1 MRAFQQSPIA
11 IAALLTLG
19 AAHAQPVPTALP
31 VLRPNGAVVNA
42 TVGTPANNTL
52 TINQTASTSNRALIE
67 WSSFS
72 IGRQAAVN
80 ITQPNTQSVLV
91 NRVMGSGN
99 GPSASE
105 IYGSMTANG
114 RVFLLNPA
122 GVVFGPGA
130 QVNVGSLVATSLD
143 LDPSMSDANYAR
155 LMRGDDLA
163 LTATAGS
170 DVQVMAADDPR
181 RPQIRVTEGGSIVL
195 MGTAN
200 VVQDGVISAPGGLVN
215 LTTAGDAI
223 VRPVGSSGFVQL
235 AVTGTAEARTTGI
248 SLGGGSQTLASGG
261 SIVIGGQ
268 PRDETRRGDLISI
281 AGTASTDSATGA
293 AGNIHIDA
301 GASGDVL
308 ATEGAVVT
316 ASSTAAAGGSITVL
330 GADIRLQRGDV
341 AHPRLLA
348 DGRSGGGSIDVGNS
362 QTRAITLDTGT
373 LVSADATGS
382 GDGGQIRLRAM
393 YNNPNATSPVARLDF
408 GVTEAYGTLRARGG
422 TEGGNGGAIETSGMA
437 VTTALQD
444 GTLARSATIDARARA
459 AGGRAGSWTLDPY
472 DVTISSSAPVAVNGS
487 FNPTG
492 PGANVQASDLSA
504 ALNAGT
510 SIDIS
515 TEAGGAGTQAGN
527 ITIAPGTVIT
537 RSTGTTPASFTL
549 RANGNI
555 LVDTATLD
563 ASGAGPV
570 SINLYSD
577 LDGNGTGSVLISN
590 STLRTG
596 GGNLTVSGGI
606 DPTTGYARGDTS
618 TAGIGIVGST
628 IDTVGTTRGD
638 VLLRG
643 RAAAFPGAAAGVN
656 LASTFTLGNLTV
668 DGRASHGT
676 GVNLNGASIGT
687 ASGLIDIRGI
697 ATRVD
702 TATAGLIGID
712 TGTASVQLGTGSMT
726 LAGRGDDANITSAS
740 AVGLRMGDL
749 LVSASTASTGTVTI
763 AGQST
768 GGSIGPGIQNQISGN
783 SGLVIRSN
791 AAVPTSAPTGANV
804 VIGALADI
812 RASSLELGVIGL
824 GPTIATTGGVNI
836 RPLGVS
842 ATGAL
847 VEQPTVP
854 ITLRPIGSNFGA
866 ATFVVSAPL
875 LQAASISAGLGTVIG
890 SQGHTGAI
898 VVDTNTFTSHAGVAV
913 TLQNEGTGSAGITL
927 GSGNTLGNLALL
939 TTGNVSQAASGVSV
953 NNLVVRGGAASTVN
967 LNSAT
972 NQIAGNLAFDPPA
985 ALTVRTGGGLTV
997 GAATAQ
1003 TFDAASSSFAPLAI
1017 TTSLGGTTALL
1028 QAGGA
1033 VAVNQPIQMT
1043 GSGATQLDIVSPT
1056 SVTFA
1061 AGATLTSA
1069 SSSGRWN
1076 VWAPTVVNAPGAGS
1090 ATNLY
1095 GCVFGDTATCSVSG
1109 IARPTSGNQL
1119 LHPTQ
1124 PTLTVTADPL
1134 TGFADLAL
1142 PPLTF
1147 SVSGLVNGD
1156 TAGQA
1161 LSGLLATTPTGTL
1174 GQYSIGA
1181 GTLASPTGYTLA
1193 FTGSTLTLRPGITRH
1208 MLQSAFHTEMASD
1221 VYGSNLDQPYICTAA
1236 SVVRGGLVTGGQSD
1250 PLASEWGKVRNQ
1262 PQLSGCLNVTDG
1274 GSCSAF

>member
-11 IAALLTLG
+11 IAALVALG

-72 IGRQAAVN
+72 IGSQAAVN
-80 ITQPNTQSVLV
+80 ITQPNAQSVLV

-163 LTATAGS
+163 LTATTGS
-170 DVQVMAADDPR
+170 DVQVMAANDPR

-248 SLGGGSQTLASGG
+248 SLGASSQTLASGG

-293 AGNIHIDA
+293 AGSIHIDA
-301 GASGDVL
+301 GESGDVL

-373 LVSADATGS
+373 VVSADATGR
-382 GDGGQIRLRAM
+382 GDGGRIRLRAM
-393 YNNPNATSPVARLDF
+393 HDNPNATSPVARLDF

-444 GTLARSATIDARARA
+444 GTLTRSASIDASARA

-527 ITIAPGTVIT
+527 ITIVPGTVIT
-537 RSTGTTPASFTL
+537 RSAGTTPASFTL

-570 SINLYSD
+570 SINLFSD
-577 LDGNGTGSVLISN
+577 LDGNGSGSVLISN

-606 DPTTGYARGDTS
+606 DPATGYARGDVS
-618 TAGIGIVGST
+618 NAAVGIVGST
-628 IDTVGTTRGD
+628 IDTVGSASRGD

-643 RAAAFPGAAAGVN
+643 QAAAVGGAAAGVN
-656 LASTFTLGNLTV
+656 LASTFTLGNLSV

-676 GVNLNGASIGT
+676 AVSLNGASITT
-687 ASGLIDIRGI
+687 ASGLIDVRGI

-702 TATAGLIGID
+702 TLTAPLIGID
-712 TGTASVQLGTGSMT
+712 TGTAAVQLGTGSMR
-726 LAGRGDDANITSAS
+726 LAGRGDDANITAGSAT
-740 AVGLRMGDL
+740 GLRMGDL
-749 LVSASTASTGTVTI
+749 GISASTASTGTITLV
-763 AGQST
+763 GQST
-768 GGSIGPGIQNQISGN
+768 GGSIAAGLQNQISGN

-866 ATFVVSAPL
+866 GTFVVSAPL
-875 LQAASISAGLGTVIG
+875 LQAGSISSSLGTVIG

-913 TLQNEGTGSAGITL
+913 TLQNEGAGSAGITL

-939 TTGNVSQAASGVSV
+939 TAGSVSQAASGVSV

-985 ALTVRTGGGLTV
+985 ALTVRTGGGLTI

-1003 TFDAASSSFAPLAI
+1003 TFDAAGGFAPLAI
-1017 TTSLGGTTALL
+1017 TTSLGGNTALL

-1142 PPLTF
+1142 PPLTY

-1161 LSGLLATTPTGTL
+1161 LSGILATTPTGTL

-1236 SVVRGGLVTGGQSD
+1236 SVVRGGLVTGGQTD